1 MKYWWN
7 SDIYY
12 FKINIYLYQLY
23 YNHETFSF
31 SHTYNK
37 TILVFANIINI
48 LHSYILHNYIF
59 AFEWKIHFIF
69 YILYYSYYIHRFRYI
84 HEIFNYFKLFQSW
97 QLLNQRKKNKY
108 SSMQKINSL
117 QDRITLESLKKHAL
131 RGNISFNFSLL
142 SLFFF

>member
-1 MKYWWN
+1 MHAMKYWWN

-59 AFEWKIHFIF
+59 TFEWKIPFIF

-97 QLLNQRKKNKY
+97 QLLNQRKKKSIFINAKNKFVTGSY
-108 SSMQKINSL
+108 YV
-117 QDRITLESLKKHAL
+117 RIVKKT
-131 RGNISFNFSLL
+131 RVTGKYQF
-142 SLFFF
+142 

>member
-48 LHSYILHNYIF
+48 LHNYILHNYIF
-59 AFEWKIHFIF
+59 TFEWKIPFIF
-69 YILYYSYYIHRFRYI
+69 YILYYSYYIHRFRY

-97 QLLNQRKKNKY
+97 QLLNQRKKKSIFINARNKFVTGSY
-108 SSMQKINSL
+108 YV
-117 QDRITLESLKKHAL
+117 RIVKKT
-131 RGNISFNFSLL
+131 RVTGKYQF
-142 SLFFF
+142 

>member
-1 MKYWWN
+1 MHAMKYWWN

-69 YILYYSYYIHRFRYI
+69 YILYYSYYIHRFRY
-84 HEIFNYFKLFQSW
+84 HEIFNYFKLFQTIVIIIKPKKKKSIFI
-97 QLLNQRKKNKY
+97 NAKNKFVTGSY
-108 SSMQKINSL
+108 YV
-117 QDRITLESLKKHAL
+117 RIVKKT
-131 RGNISFNFSLL
+131 RVTRKYQF
-142 SLFFF
+142 

>member
-1 MKYWWN
+1 MHAMKYWWN

-59 AFEWKIHFIF
+59 TFEWKIPFIF
-69 YILYYSYYIHRFRYI
+69 YILYYSYYIHRFRY

-97 QLLNQRKKNKY
+97 QLLNQRKKKSIFINAKNKFVTGSY
-108 SSMQKINSL
+108 YV
-117 QDRITLESLKKHAL
+117 RIVKKT
-131 RGNISFNFSLL
+131 RVTGKYQF
-142 SLFFF
+142 

>member
-1 MKYWWN
+1 MHAMKYWWN

-37 TILVFANIINI
+37 TILVFPNIINI

-59 AFEWKIHFIF
+59 TFEWKIPFIF
-69 YILYYSYYIHRFRYI
+69 YILYYSYYIHRFRY

-97 QLLNQRKKNKY
+97 QLLNQRKKKSIFINVKNKFVTGSY
-108 SSMQKINSL
+108 YV
-117 QDRITLESLKKHAL
+117 RIVKKT
-131 RGNISFNFSLL
+131 RVTGKYQF
-142 SLFFF
+142 

>member
-1 MKYWWN
+1 MHAMKYWWN

-69 YILYYSYYIHRFRYI
+69 YILYYSYYIHRFRY

-97 QLLNQRKKNKY
+97 QLLNQRKKKSIFINAKNKFVTGSY
-108 SSMQKINSL
+108 YV
-117 QDRITLESLKKHAL
+117 RIVKKT
-131 RGNISFNFSLL
+131 RVTGKYQF
-142 SLFFF
+142 

>member
-1 MKYWWN
+1 MHAMKYWWN

-37 TILVFANIINI
+37 TILVFPNIINI

-59 AFEWKIHFIF
+59 TFEWKIPFIF
-69 YILYYSYYIHRFRYI
+69 YILYYSYYIHRFRY

-97 QLLNQRKKNKY
+97 QLLNQRKKKSIFINAKNKFVTGSY
-108 SSMQKINSL
+108 YV
-117 QDRITLESLKKHAL
+117 RIVKKT
-131 RGNISFNFSLL
+131 RVTGKYQF
-142 SLFFF
+142 

>member
-1 MKYWWN
+1 MHAMKYWWN

-37 TILVFANIINI
+37 TILVFVNIINI

-69 YILYYSYYIHRFRYI
+69 YILYYSYYIHRFRY

-97 QLLNQRKKNKY
+97 QLLNQRKKKSIFINAKNKLVTGSY
-108 SSMQKINSL
+108 YV
-117 QDRITLESLKKHAL
+117 RIVKKT
-131 RGNISFNFSLL
+131 RVTGKYQF
-142 SLFFF
+142 